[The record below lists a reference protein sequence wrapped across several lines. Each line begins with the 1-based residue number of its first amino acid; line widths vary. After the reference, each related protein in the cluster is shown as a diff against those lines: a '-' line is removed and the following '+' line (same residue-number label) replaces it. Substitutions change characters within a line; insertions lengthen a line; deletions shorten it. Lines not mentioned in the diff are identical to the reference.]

1 MKPLDSKTKLLL
13 TDPVKRRVWIKYHI
27 HMQGNTLAQ
36 IAKENGVDRHPLYNV
51 FRAPYP
57 RMELI
62 VATALGY
69 TPKEIFPER
78 YDDDG
83 LPNRMMGRPQKSSTL
98 VTNNTML
105 NAGRNVH
112 IDDVNEQESA
122 A

>member
-1 MKPLDSKTKLLL
+1 MKPLDSKIKRLLQ
-13 TDPVKRRVWIKYHI
+13 DPTKRRAWIKYQI
-27 HMQGNTLAQ
+27 HMQGRNLAQ
-36 IAKENGVDRHPLYNV
+36 IATDNGVDRHTLYNV
-51 FRAPYP
+51 FRVPYP

-69 TPKEIFPER
+69 TPQQIFPER

-112 IDDVNEQESA
+112 VDTDNEQVSA